1 MSSVNVGGIV
11 TGDCLDAALAALPTH
26 PAADITN
33 NDAPFAWNAATQTG
47 NVPQAASIALDA
59 TGFTFTS
66 GDGSAPVVY
75 VPPVDT
81 YISAFSIAGNQ
92 ATITRNDGV
101 TFSATIPTTIDIN
114 VQSFSLSG
122 SNLILTET
130 DGTVHTVAI
139 PAETPITGVDSNTV
153 DISIGGGAAQH
164 AIKSDVIVSA
174 AANNLLSATPSGL
187 YATFTETPITGVD
200 SNTVDISIGGGAAQH
215 AIKADVIVSAA
226 ANNLL
231 SAAPSGLYVHAD
243 AADIDAVTALDGI
256 LVPAT
261 TVEDALQQIDNW
273 EKVVTNPAASIP
285 IAPVADAG
293 SQPLLSNG
301 KLQLAETNEII
312 PTIGA
317 DGVVRWE
324 FRKLSAYKSFKSAL
338 DLPPAVRTTIPYN
351 VSIDDPYSYIVNG
364 VFTAPV
370 DGLYLPYAN
379 VMLGPKVAGPSDY
392 SNWNLWQMLNGALY
406 NLVDVRTDLGTNASV
421 DPTVSTTSRSFVLSG
436 GSPVRMKAGDKLSF
450 AVSPANGA
458 ATFTLNTS
466 GLANTMSVTYIQ
478 K

>member
-1 MSSVNVGGIV
+1 M
-11 TGDCLDAALAALPTH
+11 
-26 PAADITN
+26 
-33 NDAPFAWNAATQTG
+33 
-47 NVPQAASIALDA
+47 
-59 TGFTFTS
+59 
-66 GDGSAPVVY
+66 
-75 VPPVDT
+75 
-81 YISAFSIAGNQ
+81 
-92 ATITRNDGV
+92 
-101 TFSATIPTTIDIN
+101 
-114 VQSFSLSG
+114 
-122 SNLILTET
+122 
-130 DGTVHTVAI
+130 
-139 PAETPITGVDSNTV
+139 
-153 DISIGGGAAQH
+153 
-164 AIKSDVIVSA
+164 
-174 AANNLLSATPSGL
+174 
-187 YATFTETPITGVD
+187 D